1 MKSMRYVLL
10 VLLLLT
16 QFAPAFAEKISLRDL
31 SAYLN
36 GITTAEFEFSQI
48 NDDGSVSQ
56 GKIYIKRP
64 GRMRFEYNP
73 PNNALVLASAGRLAI
88 FDDKGN
94 QDPVIYPLKRTPL
107 AIILAKNIDLA
118 SSPMV
123 VGHEVE
129 GAVTV
134 VSVEDPGH
142 PDQGRVELVFIGPE
156 PVLRQWVVRD
166 ANGGTTT
173 MILGDFQ
180 TGMALGS
187 SLFNITHNTN
197 ARRN

>member
-1 MKSMRYVLL
+1 
-10 VLLLLT
+10 
-16 QFAPAFAEKISLRDL
+16 
-31 SAYLN
+31 
-36 GITTAEFEFSQI
+36 
-48 NDDGSVSQ
+48 
-56 GKIYIKRP
+56 
-64 GRMRFEYNP
+64 MRFEYNP
-73 PNNALVLASAGRLAI
+73 PNNALVLASSGRLAI

-134 VSVEDPGH
+134 VSVQDPGH

>member
-1 MKSMRYVLL
+1 MKTIRYVLI

-36 GITTAEFEFSQI
+36 GIKTAEFEFSQI

-134 VSVEDPGH
+134 VSVEDPDH

-166 ANGGTTT
+166 ASGGTTT

-187 SLFNITHNTN
+187 SLFNITHYTN

>member
-1 MKSMRYVLL
+1 
-10 VLLLLT
+10 
-16 QFAPAFAEKISLRDL
+16 
-31 SAYLN
+31 
-36 GITTAEFEFSQI
+36 
-48 NDDGSVSQ
+48 
-56 GKIYIKRP
+56 
-64 GRMRFEYNP
+64 
-73 PNNALVLASAGRLAI
+73 
-88 FDDKGN
+88 
-94 QDPVIYPLKRTPL
+94 LKRTPL

-142 PDQGRVELVFIGPE
+142 PDQGRVELAFIGPE

>member
-1 MKSMRYVLL
+1 MNPIRYVLL

>member
-73 PNNALVLASAGRLAI
+73 PNNALVLASSGRLAI

-129 GAVTV
+129 GTVTV
-134 VSVEDPGH
+134 VSVEDPAY
-142 PDQGRVELVFIGPE
+142 PDQGRVELVFIGPK

-166 ANGGTTT
+166 ASGGTTT

>member
-1 MKSMRYVLL
+1 MNPIRYVLL

-123 VGHEVE
+123 VGHKVE

>member
-1 MKSMRYVLL
+1 MNPIRNVLL

-187 SLFNITHNTN
+187 SLFNITYNTE

>member
-1 MKSMRYVLL
+1 MNPIRYVLL

-64 GRMRFEYNP
+64 GRMRFEYSP
-73 PNNALVLASAGRLAI
+73 PNNALVLASSGRLAI

-166 ANGGTTT
+166 ASGGTTT

>member
-1 MKSMRYVLL
+1 MNHIRYVLL
-10 VLLLLT
+10 VLLFPT

-64 GRMRFEYNP
+64 GRMRFEYHP
-73 PNNALVLASAGRLAI
+73 PNNALVLASSGRLAI

>member
-1 MKSMRYVLL
+1 MKSIRYVLL

-123 VGHEVE
+123 VGHKVE

>member
-134 VSVEDPGH
+134 VSVEDPAY

>member
-1 MKSMRYVLL
+1 MNPIRYVLL

-129 GAVTV
+129 RAVTV

-166 ANGGTTT
+166 ASGGTTT

>member
-1 MKSMRYVLL
+1 MNPIRNVLL

-73 PNNALVLASAGRLAI
+73 PNNALVLASAGRVAI

-123 VGHEVE
+123 VGHKVE

>member
-1 MKSMRYVLL
+1 MKTISYVLTT
-10 VLLLLT
+10 LLFLT
-16 QFAPAFAEKISLRDL
+16 QVAPVFAEKISLRDL

-36 GITTAEFEFSQI
+36 GIKTAQFEFSQI
-48 NDDGSVSQ
+48 NGDGSISE

-123 VGHEVE
+123 VGHKAD

-142 PDQGRVELVFIGPE
+142 PDQGRVDFVFIGPD
-156 PVLRQWVVRD
+156 PVLRQWVVSD
-166 ANGGTTT
+166 ASGGSTT

-197 ARRN
+197 SRRD

>member
-1 MKSMRYVLL
+1 MNSMRYVLL

>member
-1 MKSMRYVLL
+1 MNPIRNVLL
-10 VLLLLT
+10 VLLFLI

-166 ANGGTTT
+166 ASGGTTT

>member
-1 MKSMRYVLL
+1 MKSIRCVLL

-73 PNNALVLASAGRLAI
+73 PNNALVLASSGRLAI

-197 ARRN
+197 ARRD

>member
-1 MKSMRYVLL
+1 
-10 VLLLLT
+10 
-16 QFAPAFAEKISLRDL
+16 
-31 SAYLN
+31 
-36 GITTAEFEFSQI
+36 
-48 NDDGSVSQ
+48 
-56 GKIYIKRP
+56 
-64 GRMRFEYNP
+64 MRFEYNP
-73 PNNALVLASAGRLAI
+73 PNNALVLASSGRLAI

-134 VSVEDPGH
+134 VSVEDPAH

-187 SLFNITHNTN
+187 SLFNITYNTE